1 MTHVLIA
8 LQAQLGHNFAKP
20 WLLSQA
26 LTHRSF
32 AAEHNE
38 RLEFLGDTVLNL
50 AVTQL
55 LFTRYPASSE
65 GDLSRS
71 RAILV
76 RQETL
81 HQIAQNLG
89 VSQHM
94 RLGDGEVKSGG
105 FTRPSMLADTVE
117 AFLDANYDT
126 AKQVVDRLYA
136 PLLADFEPGNK
147 QKDPKSMLQEILQS
161 AKLPLP
167 EYTVLSTQGAAH
179 QQAFEVLCRVDTW
192 AVEAIGVGAS
202 RKIAEQEAATAVLA
216 KKPATK
222 PRKTK
227 TGSPDSQLIS
237 STPVTTAFIGTTNA
251 TSIAATPATV
261 TVKTVKSLRPK
272 QMKLHIAAR
281 QTPP

>member
-1 MTHVLIA
+1 MTASLNA
-8 LQAQLGHNFAKP
+8 LQHQLGHTFAKP

-55 LFTRYPASSE
+55 LFERYPATSE

-71 RAILV
+71 RATLV

-81 HQIAQNLG
+81 HQIAQALN
-89 VSQHM
+89 VSAHM
-94 RLGDGEVKSGG
+94 KLGDGEVKSGG

-117 AFLDANYDT
+117 ALLGSVFLDSSYDA
-126 AKQVVDRLYA
+126 AKRVVDRLYA

-147 QKDPKSMLQEILQS
+147 QKDPKSLLQEALQS
-161 AKLPLP
+161 AKLALP
-167 EYTVLSTQGAAH
+167 EYTLISTQGAAH
-179 QQAFEVLCRVDTW
+179 QQAFEVLCRVDAW
-192 AVEAIGVGAS
+192 GVEATGVGAS

-216 KKPATK
+216 KKPASK
-222 PRKTK
+222 PRKAK
-227 TGSPDSQLIS
+227 P
-237 STPVTTAFIGTTNA
+237 STA
-251 TSIAATPATV
+251 V
-261 TVKTVKSLRPK
+261 TVKTVKPK
-272 QMKLHIAAR
+272 QMKLKVAAE
-281 QTPP
+281 QTPT